1 VSLREAHRAARLGGV
16 ISARNRRRFR
26 ATVLCSLALLSADC
40 ATRTAVRGPGI
51 VHVVGR
57 GENLFRIGKTYGIDY
72 RDLARVNRIPD
83 SARIEIG
90 QRIFIPGA
98 TRRLPVEIITPLE
111 TSDRAPAPSELPS
124 GPDRLRWPTR
134 TGALTSGFGPRNG
147 TFHDGIDIAAPEGTP
162 VYAARG
168 GRVIYSDQIP
178 GYGNIVILEH
188 ADGLSTVYAHNQK
201 NEVAQGEVVRQGD
214 EVSRVGQTGR
224 TTGPNLHFEVR
235 IQNVARNPLFFL
247 PPWPG

>member
-1 VSLREAHRAARLGGV
+1 MAGRGDLGQH
-16 ISARNRRRFR
+16 RRRLR
-26 ATVLCSLALLSADC
+26 LTVLCSLALCLAGC
-40 ATRTAVRGPGI
+40 ATRTATRGPGI

-57 GENLFRIGKTYGIDY
+57 GENLFRIGKAYGVDY
-72 RDLARVNRIPD
+72 RDLARENHIAD
-83 SARIEIG
+83 SARIEVG

-98 TRRLPVEIITPLE
+98 TRRWPVEIIAPLA
-111 TSDRAPAPSELPS
+111 TSERAPAASELPVGS
-124 GPDRLRWPTR
+124 DRLRWPMRSGT
-134 TGALTSGFGPRNG
+134 LTSGFGPRNG

-162 VYAARG
+162 IYAARD

-188 ADGLSTVYAHNQK
+188 AGGLSTVYAHNQK
-201 NEVAQGEVVRQGD
+201 NEVAQGDVVRQGD

-224 TTGPNLHFEVR
+224 TTGANLHFEVR

-247 PPWPG
+247 PPWPGPKETS